1 MHDQGFE
8 NFRRERNKRRM
19 EAGPLRPMGQNA
31 SVLRELE
38 EVEAREVRNQQLT
51 REVHEF
57 FAEATR
63 TAASIVTQVAEHA
76 ETEVQAAVTH
86 EMTEFLAETMR
97 RVQQFVELVQVSTP
111 EGVAHRD
118 VEVNMQNIVGHVL
131 DSFRFAGDAV
141 TAEAHVGQD
150 PFRTPLGACEPQ
162 DDTEV
167 SDESVH
173 ASDVAVESA
182 AAVEDDASKAE
193 LEAWFDRVRGDDESL
208 RKALKVLVQF
218 DVMTRD
224 EARAIY
230 RGAAPAAR

>member
-1 MHDQGFE
+1 MHDQDGFE
-8 NFRRERNKRRM
+8 NFRRQRNKRRL

-31 SVLRELE
+31 AVLRELE

-76 ETEVQAAVTH
+76 EIEVQEAVTL

-97 RVQQFVELVQVSTP
+97 RVQEFVELVQVTTP
-111 EGVAHRD
+111 DGIAQRE
-118 VEVNMQNIVGHVL
+118 VEANMQNIVGHVL

-141 TAEAHVGQD
+141 TAEAHLGQD
-150 PFRTPLGACEPQ
+150 PFRTPLDASS
-162 DDTEV
+162 EV
-167 SDESVH
+167 
-173 ASDVAVESA
+173 
-182 AAVEDDASKAE
+182 VEDDAEVAASNDGERVQDDDATTH
-193 LEAWFDRVRGDDESL
+193 LAAWFARVRGDDDAL
-208 RKALKVLVQF
+208 RRSLKVLVQH

-224 EARAIY
+224 EARSIY
-230 RGAAPAAR
+230 RGTTLTTR

>member
-1 MHDQGFE
+1 MHDQGFQ

-111 EGVAHRD
+111 DGVAQCD
-118 VEVNMQNIVGHVL
+118 VEANMQNIVGHVL
-131 DSFRFAGDAV
+131 DGFRFAGDAV
-141 TAEAHVGQD
+141 TAEAHVGKD
-150 PFRTPLGACEPQ
+150 PFRTPLGACDAPEDCEEPA
-162 DDTEV
+162 DALS
-167 SDESVH
+167 SDGVT
-173 ASDVAVESA
+173 ASEVAVANDVSL
-182 AAVEDDASKAE
+182 AE
-193 LEAWFDRVRGDDESL
+193 LQVWFDRVRGEDENL
-208 RKALKVLVQF
+208 RKALKALVQAG
-218 DVMTRD
+218 VMTRD
-224 EARAIY
+224 EARTIY

>member
-1 MHDQGFE
+1 MHDQDGFE

-19 EAGPLRPMGQNA
+19 ESGPLRPMGQNA
-31 SVLRELE
+31 AVLRELE

-76 ETEVQAAVTH
+76 ETEVQEAVTH

-97 RVQQFVELVQVSTP
+97 RVQEFVELVQVSTP
-111 EGVAHRD
+111 DGVAQRD
-118 VEVNMQNIVGHVL
+118 VAVNMQNIVGHVL

-150 PFRTPLGACEPQ
+150 PFRTPLDGEAAPSEGPQ
-162 DDTEV
+162 SSMAHDLADPETA
-167 SDESVH
+167 DEA
-173 ASDVAVESA
+173 ASQLAF
-182 AAVEDDASKAE
+182 
-193 LEAWFDRVRGDDESL
+193 WFDRVRANDETL
-208 RKALKVLVQF
+208 RKTLKVLVQH
-218 DVMTRD
+218 DVMSKD

-230 RGAAPAAR
+230 RGAARLAR

>member
-1 MHDQGFE
+1 MHDQEGFE

-31 SVLRELE
+31 AVLRELE
-38 EVEAREVRNQQLT
+38 ESEAREVRNQQLT

-76 ETEVQAAVTH
+76 ETEVQAAVSH

-97 RVQQFVELVQVSTP
+97 RVQEFVELVQVSTP
-111 EGVAHRD
+111 DGVAQRD

-150 PFRTPLGACEPQ
+150 PFRTPLVADGSVEPNG
-162 DDTEV
+162 
-167 SDESVH
+167 
-173 ASDVAVESA
+173 
-182 AAVEDDASKAE
+182 VEDLPVDVEE
-193 LEAWFDRVRGDDESL
+193 LEVENVDFAPTDSPLAHWFERVRTDDEVL
-208 RKALKVLVQF
+208 RKALKVLVQH

-230 RGAAPAAR
+230 RDAPAAAR

>member
-1 MHDQGFE
+1 MHDQQGFE

-111 EGVAHRD
+111 EGVAQRD

-150 PFRTPLGACEPQ
+150 PFRTPLGACETQ
-162 DDTEV
+162 DDSGLPDGAV
-167 SDESVH
+167 SPGVEMESGV
-173 ASDVAVESA
+173 VAA
-182 AAVEDDASKAE
+182 DDASSVE
-193 LEAWFDRVRGDDESL
+193 LQTWFDRVRGDDETL

>member
-167 SDESVH
+167 SDEAVH
-173 ASDVAVESA
+173 ASDVPVESE

>member
-1 MHDQGFE
+1 MHDQQGFE

-31 SVLRELE
+31 AVLRELE

-76 ETEVQAAVTH
+76 ETEVQAAVTL

-97 RVQQFVELVQVSTP
+97 RVQEFVELVHVSTP
-111 EGVAHRD
+111 DGVAQRE

-150 PFRTPLGACEPQ
+150 PFRTPLMADLGEEPVQ
-162 DDTEV
+162 EGTP
-167 SDESVH
+167 H
-173 ASDVAVESA
+173 VESES
-182 AAVEDDASKAE
+182 AVAE
-193 LEAWFDRVRGDDESL
+193 VVDFETSGGPLSDWFERVRTNDETL
-208 RKALKVLVQF
+208 RKTLKVLVQH

-224 EARAIY
+224 EARAVY
-230 RGAAPAAR
+230 RGALAAAE